1 MSVLTEST
9 IIERLKSVKFPG
21 YSRDIVSFG
30 LVKEVKLAGG
40 DVLVRLAIA
49 TNNPAVPET
58 IKREAENA
66 VSATPGVTSA
76 QVVIDIS
83 SPPDTVKGSA
93 GASASGIPGGRTVIA
108 VASGRGGG
116 GKSNVGAKLT

>member
-66 VSATPGVTSA
+66 VSATPA
-76 QVVIDIS
+76 
-83 SPPDTVKGSA
+83 
-93 GASASGIPGGRTVIA
+93 
-108 VASGRGGG
+108 
-116 GKSNVGAKLT
+116 

>member
-30 LVKEVKLAGG
+30 LVKEIKLAGA

-49 TNNPAVPET
+49 TSNPAVAET

-66 VSATPGVTSA
+66 ISTTPGVTSA
-76 QVVIDIS
+76 RVVIDIS
-83 SPPDTVKGSA
+83 NPPDTVKGSA
-93 GASASGIPGGRTVIA
+93 GAAATG
-108 VASGRGGG
+108 
-116 GKSNVGAKLT
+116 